1 MYLVNF
7 ISAKFGNLKIG
18 GMGILSMFSAITQY
32 LKKLGL
38 IAIISLFYFNIGS
51 AMAAEKTVGDNF
63 PTVSYSENSG
73 SENWSGNWVEVGESD
88 GASAG
93 IARVRSDLCSGSGG
107 NCLRLGV
114 PSGSARETYVNKG
127 VYRELDLT
135 GATSATLSFV
145 YRRAH
150 SRGNQT
156 VVLSVYDGTNWIDLD
171 SYRINTHNTS
181 PISASFDISDYAA
194 SNTQIRFLATG
205 NNAII
210 GMYIDDIEIKYEVPT
225 KLSVT
230 ANNISQ
236 EYEVSSYGGS
246 SQDRTGTVD
255 IRDAGLSLFL
265 EGNRWQKIDFP
276 YTVTENTVIEFD
288 FQSTVQGEVQGL
300 GFDND
305 LSISSDRSFKVYGTQ
320 NWGLSDFATYSGS
333 GVTHFTI
340 PVGEFYTGDFQ
351 YLFFMNDDDSV
362 PTSNSLY
369 SNIVVHEGLEPIV
382 EYRFDETNWSGT
394 SEDVLDSSDNALHGK
409 AINVQPASG
418 MLCNAADFNRTNR
431 IEVANNALLD
441 VGDNNGNYTVNFWL
455 NPRSII
461 SGWSNI
467 IHKGSIDFERTFAA
481 WFLSGGS
488 SKVYHRVSTTS
499 SRDEGHTSNTA
510 LGLNSW
516 TMVTLV
522 KKDNQLMTYFNGT
535 LAKQTSL
542 AGSSISNNGPLYIGD
557 DPWYSGIDALMDEL
571 TIFGSALS
579 ATEIQNIRTNNLAGN
594 GWDGSE
600 RNCPNVVVTPIIE
613 YRFDEFSWNGTAD
626 EVIDSS
632 GNDNNGVSVGG
643 ITTAAGK
650 ICNAA
655 SIPSNTSA
663 TTVEAVD
670 SGVDLDTIIGSS
682 GTISLWYKGN
692 SAWDA
697 ASDKRLFDAT
707 DGDKYFVAEISN
719 GKVKF
724 WFEDGS
730 DGDYQKSTVSTFIV
744 GAGVWKHLAFAWDI
758 STGVA
763 KIFVDGI
770 EQTVSGGNGSNVDLA
785 GYNTLYFGDNRNSSY
800 FTGESSADGLIDE
813 ALVFKSVLTASQIE
827 NIFLNQDAGNNYDG
841 SERNCPVPLEP
852 LLEYRFEE
860 DEWDGSADEIIDS
873 SGNNYHGQIVTNSTL
888 VNPPT
893 EDSPAALTGDPGTC
907 GYVSQNRGSIKA
919 TGLDLPLGIGLD
931 TTTGAK
937 TTVTFWMKWDGT
949 NSVMPIGWYVH
960 DIWITSGNIG
970 FNTGNG
976 DLYGTSS
983 VGLDVGWHHIAVEF
997 TNGSVTNNQI
1007 HIDGEAKALSHRHSS
1022 RRPSTS
1028 RAVVD
1033 SELRIGGWSINT
1045 GYNFSGLLDEVRVYK
1060 GSLTTEQVVT
1070 IMNERHDC
1078 NSPTIHHYE
1087 ISHDGQGLT
1096 CEAEPLTLKACTDE
1110 SCSNVSAESV
1120 TLDILADGNVISSPT
1135 FTGSTTVNFNHTA
1148 PEILTFSVANA
1159 TTTASDAVVCDNGTG
1174 TSCDMEFAEAG
1185 FRFLSGDGNSI
1196 TIGNHTSGAVF
1207 NESLKLQAVKD
1218 VGGVCAALFSG
1229 NKNIDLSQENVAP
1242 GGTTGLSFTVN
1253 GAGIA
1258 KQGGVP
1264 SSTSTTLTF
1273 GTDSIATIPVPV
1285 YHDAG
1290 QIRLHANYSVGGVT
1304 LSGSSNAFWVSPDKL
1319 VVSAKTGSTN
1329 LNAASA
1335 TATPIHSAGENF
1347 ELTVSA
1353 YNAAT
1358 PAAITPNYSPG
1369 EIEFKLARTGPTTH
1383 GENGTLT
1390 YGSNGSIDSQH
1401 SSTMPVTFQSVILD
1415 STSTL
1420 GVFGSSTARYS
1431 EVGLLNLDVR
1441 DYNYANENIIIS
1453 SAEAINIGR
1462 FTPDYFTQTVVAHG
1476 SFLATCNTG
1485 TAFVY
1490 SGQKDEATNTIGA
1503 ISYLTNPVIAITA
1516 YNKQGS
1522 ITKNY
1527 YEDSEGGSN
1536 DYMKLNASD
1545 ITLTTPTLDQLAVGV
1560 DGNLLP
1566 LTANMSTG
1574 VLSQGDLTTSAP
1586 EDNPLPKGILHY
1598 QFSDT
1603 DNFFYNRS
1611 ANTIVTPFTADIDF
1625 TITDIND
1632 EDRIDLTPTGGT
1644 SSTVDVSP
1652 TGVKI
1657 RFGRLVLNNSFGPET
1672 SDLPQP
1678 LQVEHYDGTNFIV
1691 TSNNDCTG
1699 YDAAKLSLTDK
1710 GLDPALT
1717 DKLGGIGSF
1726 IEGKTQSIE
1735 LEAPGAGNQG
1745 ELDVTYDTF
1754 NWLKF
1759 DWDNDGSHDDNP
1771 SAVATFGQFR
1781 GNDRI
1786 IYIREVSN

>member
-150 SRGNQT
+150 SRGDQT

-510 LGLNSW
+510 LGLNTW

-600 RNCPNVVVTPIIE
+600 RNCPNIVVTPII
-613 YRFDEFSWNGTAD
+613 
-626 EVIDSS
+626 
-632 GNDNNGVSVGG
+632 
-643 ITTAAGK
+643 
-650 ICNAA
+650 
-655 SIPSNTSA
+655 
-663 TTVEAVD
+663 
-670 SGVDLDTIIGSS
+670 
-682 GTISLWYKGN
+682 
-692 SAWDA
+692 
-697 ASDKRLFDAT
+697 
-707 DGDKYFVAEISN
+707 
-719 GKVKF
+719 
-724 WFEDGS
+724 
-730 DGDYQKSTVSTFIV
+730 
-744 GAGVWKHLAFAWDI
+744 
-758 STGVA
+758 
-763 KIFVDGI
+763 
-770 EQTVSGGNGSNVDLA
+770 
-785 GYNTLYFGDNRNSSY
+785 
-800 FTGESSADGLIDE
+800 
-813 ALVFKSVLTASQIE
+813 
-827 NIFLNQDAGNNYDG
+827 
-841 SERNCPVPLEP
+841 
-852 LLEYRFEE
+852 EYRFEE
-860 DEWDGSADEIIDS
+860 DEWDGSADEVIDS
-873 SGNNYHGQIVTNSTL
+873 SGNDYHGDVVRRSTL

-907 GYVSQNRGSIKA
+907 GYVSQNRGSIKVA
-919 TGLDLPLGIGLD
+919 GLNLPSGTGLD
-931 TTTGAK
+931 TTTIGAK

-949 NSVMPIGWYVH
+949 NSVMPIGWNYH
-960 DIWITSGNIG
+960 DIWIRDNKMG
-970 FNTGNG
+970 FNTWQS
-976 DLYGTSS
+976 DIYGISIESPVGVSS
-983 VGLDVGWHHIAVEF
+983 AILANEWHHVAVEF
-997 TNGSVTNNQI
+997 TNGEVSNNGM
-1007 HIDGEAKALSHRHSS
+1007 HIDGLKKVLKKQRTSS
-1022 RRPSTS
+1022 PNNTN
-1028 RAVVD
+1028 AYVKP
-1033 SELRIGGWSINT
+1033 EMRIGGVSNSSS
-1045 GYNFSGLLDEVRVYK
+1045 YDFRGLLDEVRVYK

-1319 VVSAKTGSTN
+1319 VVSAKTGTTN

-1358 PAAITPNYSPG
+1358 PAAITPNYLPG

-1415 STSTL
+1415 STSTP
-1420 GVFGSSTARYS
+1420 GVFGTLAARYS

-1441 DYNYANENIIIS
+1441 DYNYAGENILIP

-1462 FTPDYFTQTVVAHG
+1462 FTPAYFTQTVETHG
-1476 SFLATCNTG
+1476 SLNAKHSLTG
-1485 TAFVY
+1485 ECSTESWVY
-1490 SGQKDEATNTIGA
+1490 AGQQTEGVGTIA
-1503 ISYLTNPVIAITA
+1503 YNLLPPKILITA
-1516 YNKQGS
+1516 YNAKNI

-1527 YEDSEGGSN
+1527 TAPDFLKLLPRGVTVSLPTEDFEKNRLIPFIPDEKVNITSV
-1536 DYMKLNASD
+1536 MTRASD
-1545 ITLTTPTLDQLAVGV
+1545 TTVEVESPGVISYEFNPTDHFIYEHNAHSKHAPFPAKIQFLITKI
-1560 DGNLLP
+1560 
-1566 LTANMSTG
+1566 
-1574 VLSQGDLTTSAP
+1574 
-1586 EDNPLPKGILHY
+1586 E
-1598 QFSDT
+1598 
-1603 DNFFYNRS
+1603 
-1611 ANTIVTPFTADIDF
+1611 
-1625 TITDIND
+1625 D
-1632 EDRIDLTPTGGT
+1632 EDRINLYSGSNVDITPTVPVLT
-1644 SSTVDVSP
+1644 
-1652 TGVKI
+1652 TGVEI
-1657 RFGRLVLNNSFGPET
+1657 RFGRLVLKNSFGPET